1 FQKWFMRTLEAIFMR
16 EYRLFLT
23 DIIEAIDEIE
33 DFTSGM
39 DFTEFLN
46 DRKTRKAVV
55 KNIEII
61 GEAAKNVPDEIKTSY
76 PDIPWRVIAGMRD
89 RLAHGYFGID
99 YVIVWDVVGNRLIG
113 LRDSIRAILVEID

>member
-1 FQKWFMRTLEAIFMR
+1 MHIL

-33 DFTSGM
+33 EFTSGI
-39 DFTEFLN
+39 DFSEFLN
-46 DRKTRKAVV
+46 DRKTQKAVV
-55 KNIEII
+55 KNIEVI

-76 PDIPWRVIAGMRD
+76 AYIPWRVIAGMRD

-99 YVIVWDVVGNRLIG
+99 YAIVWDVVDNRLLG
-113 LRDSIRAILVEID
+113 LRDSIRVILVEID